1 MRPLIG
7 RKNNKYIPK
16 NKCRLVPGSPP
27 LIHVDQW
34 YGRRYNII
42 YIYIYISAAGAR
54 EESSFWIKQR
64 PFQRS
69 VNAGMSRL
77 KSRAKF
83 SFLIGPNTVLLFFI
97 IYNIHPRRIPTASGC
112 YSILYLFILIKY
124 SSPSTDRGL
133 TTVFYALD
141 NDYCFICI
149 FVQGRSASWK

>member
-1 MRPLIG
+1 MVESVADAP
-7 RKNNKYIPK
+7 
-16 NKCRLVPGSPP
+16 
-27 LIHVDQW
+27 
-34 YGRRYNII
+34 
-42 YIYIYISAAGAR
+42 
-54 EESSFWIKQR
+54 EESSFRIKQR
-64 PFQRS
+64 PFRRS

-83 SFLIGPNTVLLFFI
+83 SFLIGPNTVLLFFII

-124 SSPSTDRGL
+124 SSPSSDRGL

-149 FVQGRSASWK
+149 FVHGRSAFVEIIIIIADIV